1 MRRRRRPEKEIHF
14 SFDSFL
20 DVVAN
25 VVGIIIKLIL
35 VAWVGARTYKGIEIP
50 EMPIPSLTNQ
60 ISSKQPEIKDPLSEA
75 IAEKVKEKQKVIAL
89 LTGRTHKINEM
100 VTTEP
105 FINGKIYELNKSL
118 KSLLEEE
125 EKMTSKLKES
135 ESNEKNQVISLSQ
148 VKKRTEDLNDEINNF
163 KKTKGPKNELKYKT
177 PVSRTLQSEELIFEC
192 RNGRITPVD
201 IGTML
206 EEISGKMQE
215 LGEKLRKQWELE
227 ELSQNYGA
235 FKLRYTIERE
245 KTGIEMATPNS
256 LPDDRS
262 NFRFALTGW
271 VLESLDPD
279 RGETLE
285 QALKPDSEFMKII
298 NSLDH
303 NQTAVTFCVYPDS
316 FGIYRRVRDL
326 IHEKQI
332 VVAGRPLN
340 FDAPIA
346 MSVKKGTASRGQ

>member
-1 MRRRRRPEKEIHF
+1 MRRKRRPEKEIHF

-50 EMPIPSLTNQ
+50 ETPIPTT
-60 ISSKQPEIKDPLSEA
+60 SSQMVMKQPEINDPLSET
-75 IAEKVKEKQKVIAL
+75 IAEKSKEKQKVLAL
-89 LTGRTHKINEM
+89 LTSRKQEINELVSKESLM
-100 VTTEP
+100 KE
-105 FINGKIYELNKSL
+105 KLYELNKNL
-118 KSLLEEE
+118 NSLLARED
-125 EKMTSKLKES
+125 KITFKLKET
-135 ESNEKNQVISLSQ
+135 ENLEKNQTLSLTQ
-148 VKKRTEDLNDEINNF
+148 IKKRTEDLSDEINNF
-163 KKTKGPKNELKYKT
+163 KLTKGPKNELKYKT

-192 RNGRITPVD
+192 KNGKITPVD
-201 IGTML
+201 IGAML
-206 EEISGKMQE
+206 EEISGRMQE
-215 LGEKLRKQWELE
+215 LGEKLRKQWEVE

-235 FKLRYTIERE
+235 FKLRYTLERE
-245 KTGIEMATPNS
+245 KTGIEMAAPNA
-256 LPDDRS
+256 LPDERA

-285 QALKPDSEFMKII
+285 QALKPDSDFMKII

-316 FGIYRRVRDL
+316 FGIYRRIRDL